1 MMDLPVLIFAVC
13 LAVLWLS
20 TEAGAYVRRNREKL
34 EEDEQAD
41 LGVILAAALTLL
53 GLIIGFTF
61 SMATTRYN
69 QRKDY
74 EAAEANA
81 ISTEFARAGLLPA
94 EDAARVREMLRS
106 YLDQRV
112 LFYRTRDARRLQQI
126 NASTAQLQTDLWSAV
141 QGRASAQPTPILAL
155 IIAGMNDVLNSQAYT
170 QAAWWNRIPIAAW
183 VLMATIA
190 ICCSV
195 LVGYTARRSEGKAKR
210 FFLLPLIV
218 SISFL
223 LIADIDSPRGGL
235 IRVHPQNLES
245 VSWSVRAH

>member
-1 MMDLPVLIFAVC
+1 MMDMPLLLSLVSLVT
-13 LAVLWLS
+13 LWV
-20 TEAGAYVRRNREKL
+20 AAQVGVYVHTKREKMT
-34 EEDEQAD
+34 EDERQD
-41 LGVILAAALTLL
+41 LGVILGAGLTLL

-81 ISTEFARAGLLPA
+81 IGTEFARAGLLPA
-94 EDAARVREMLRS
+94 EDAARVREMLRI

-112 LFYRTRDARRLQQI
+112 LFYRTRDARRLQQT

-223 LIADIDSPRGGL
+223 LISDIDSPRGGL

>member
-81 ISTEFARAGLLPA
+81 IGTEFARAGLLPA
-94 EDAARVREMLRS
+94 EDAARVRQDVEELSGPACLVLQNPRCAPAS
-106 YLDQRV
+106 ADQR
-112 LFYRTRDARRLQQI
+112 
-126 NASTAQLQTDLWSAV
+126 
-141 QGRASAQPTPILAL
+141 
-155 IIAGMNDVLNSQAYT
+155 LN
-170 QAAWWNRIPIAAW
+170 R
-183 VLMATIA
+183 
-190 ICCSV
+190 SV
-195 LVGYTARRSEGKAKR
+195 
-210 FFLLPLIV
+210 
-218 SISFL
+218 
-223 LIADIDSPRGGL
+223 AD
-235 IRVHPQNLES
+235 
-245 VSWSVRAH
+245 